1 VSIREICADSVEAA
15 LAADA
20 GGAQR
25 IELCSALMEGGALPS
40 VGLMR
45 VVRARFKGSAHV
57 SAQQLY

>member
-1 VSIREICADSVEAA
+1 MSILEIYVDSVEAA

-25 IELCSALMEGGALPS
+25 IELCSALMEGGLPS

-45 VVRARFKGSAHV
+45 VVRAHFKGSVHV